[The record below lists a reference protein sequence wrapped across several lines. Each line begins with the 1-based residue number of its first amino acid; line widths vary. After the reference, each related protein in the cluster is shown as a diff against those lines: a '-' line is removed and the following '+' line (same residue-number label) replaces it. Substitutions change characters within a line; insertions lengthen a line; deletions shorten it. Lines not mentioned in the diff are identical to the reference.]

1 MAPTTTASALATA
14 AGVLQARSDASP
26 VQRPLRV
33 VLAGDSTV
41 APYVASAYP
50 MSGWGA
56 HLGAALT
63 ARCAADAAAAVG
75 GAGGHGNGR
84 GGSAAAAPVHVV
96 DLAKNGA
103 TTESHR
109 RDGLWEAVLDA
120 VAPGDLVLLQFGHND
135 QKHEHL
141 AAWSGYTANLIQML
155 TEVRDRGAQPVLC
168 TPVARRHFADGKLL
182 RTHGEHPTAV
192 FALAETFDVPL
203 LDLQART
210 RALIEACGEEPSRR
224 LFTQLAAGTSH
235 LYPEGIEDNTHFSIE
250 GAIAVAEIVA
260 ELLAPLLREP
270 LPHG

>member
-1 MAPTTTASALATA
+1 M
-14 AGVLQARSDASP
+14 RH
-26 VQRPLRV
+26 RRV

-41 APYVASAYP
+41 APYLATAYP

-63 ARCAADAAAAVG
+63 ARCAAADG
-75 GAGGHGNGR
+75 TGAH
-84 GGSAAAAPVHVV
+84 PIHVL

-109 RDGLWEAVLDA
+109 VEGLWSEVLDA
-120 VAPGDLVLLQFGHND
+120 AAPGDLVLLQFGHND

-141 AAWSGYTANLIQML
+141 AAWTGYAENLARMIA
-155 TEVRDRGAQPVLC
+155 EVRELGARPVLC
-168 TPVARRHFADGKLL
+168 TPVARRHYEGGKLL

-192 FALAETFDVPL
+192 LALSETFDVPL

-210 RALIEACGEEPSRR
+210 RRLITSLGEEPSRR
-224 LFTQLAAGTSH
+224 LFTQLPAGESP
-235 LYPEGIEDNTHFSIE
+235 LYPNGIEDNTHFSVD

-260 ELLAPLLREP
+260 GLLAPLLQQ
-270 LPHG
+270 LPAEEGAIAGTRAR

>member
-1 MAPTTTASALATA
+1 MAPTMTSSTPATSAKTLPTENA
-14 AGVLQARSDASP
+14 AVPA
-26 VQRPLRV
+26 QRPRRV

-41 APYVASAYP
+41 APYVATAYP

-63 ARCAADAAAAVG
+63 ARCAADG
-75 GAGGHGNGR
+75 P
-84 GGSAAAAPVHVV
+84 AAAPLHVV

-109 RDGLWEAVLDA
+109 LEGLWAAVLDA

-141 AAWSGYTANLIQML
+141 AAWGGYTANLIRMIA
-155 TEVRDRGAQPVLC
+155 EVRDRGAHPVLC

-182 RTHGEHPTAV
+182 RTHGEHPAAV

-210 RALIEACGEEPSRR
+210 RELIRTYGEEPSRQ
-224 LFTQLAAGTSH
+224 LFTQLPAGRSH

-260 ELLAPLLREP
+260 ELLAPLLHSLAPPGQAR
-270 LPHG
+270 G

>member
-1 MAPTTTASALATA
+1 MSTALRDRRAAL
-14 AGVLQARSDASP
+14 P
-26 VQRPLRV
+26 VRRRRV

-41 APYVASAYP
+41 APYPATAYP

-63 ARCAADAAAAVG
+63 ARGAADD
-75 GAGGHGNGR
+75 GGHR
-84 GGSAAAAPVHVV
+84 APVHVV

-109 RDGLWEAVLDA
+109 ADGLWSAVLDA
-120 VAPGDLVLLQFGHND
+120 AAPADLVLLQFGHND

-141 AAWSGYTANLIQML
+141 AAWAGYAENLTRMI
-155 TEVRDRGAQPVLC
+155 TEVRGRGAHPVLC

-192 FALAETFDVPL
+192 LGLAETFDVPL

-210 RALIEACGEEPSRR
+210 RELIGSLGEDLSRG
-224 LFTQLAAGTSH
+224 LFTQLPAGQSP
-235 LYPEGIEDNTHFSIE
+235 LYPEGVEDNTHFSIE

-260 ELLAPLLREP
+260 ELLAPLLEELEP
-270 LPHG
+270 SHGAVAEVSGS